1 MESGGSLVGVDRE
14 GQEVTH
20 ELFLNNEEPS
30 YGDLREE
37 TSIRGWMRCLLS
49 AHALAGF
56 WIKVAEASQRTRGDL
71 EEQEGDSPSAGDHGS
86 SSTPT
91 DREKEL
97 PCIQIEGERLL
108 YAFLQAFW

>member
-1 MESGGSLVGVDRE
+1 MVWKVVESGGSLVGVDRE

-20 ELFLNNEEPS
+20 ELFLNEEH
-30 YGDLREE
+30 GDLREE

-71 EEQEGDSPSAGDHGS
+71 EEQEGTTAHL
-86 SSTPT
+86 
-91 DREKEL
+91 L
-97 PCIQIEGERLL
+97 PQQTGRRS
-108 YAFLQAFW
+108 YPVSR